1 MGSLI
6 NLLLSF
12 LMGLLF
18 GHQQQEV
25 KTAQNDLKIPV
36 ETIHKLECRQQIL
49 EC

>member
-1 MGSLI
+1 MSSLI

-12 LMGLLF
+12 LMGLFF
-18 GHQQQEV
+18 GHQQEV

-36 ETIHKLECRQQIL
+36 EVIHHLECRQQVL